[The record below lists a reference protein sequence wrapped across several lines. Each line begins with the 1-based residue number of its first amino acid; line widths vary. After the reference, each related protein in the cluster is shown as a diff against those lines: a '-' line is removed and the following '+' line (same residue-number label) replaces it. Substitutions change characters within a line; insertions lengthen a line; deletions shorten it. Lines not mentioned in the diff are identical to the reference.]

1 MRLPADFSGAFHVRH
16 RLLALVPV
24 LAATRR
30 FPAAFSLPF
39 ACSFSFSLVF
49 ALAGVGMMLAG
60 TSGCVKH
67 ENRPTFNAPGPEVYT
82 QNSRPSLP
90 GVVETSEPPSHQDL
104 RFTEVTAESGVDF
117 VYRVGP
123 HPNPFA
129 AAESLGGGVAV
140 VDWDGDGLLD
150 LAFARGLAPGPSW
163 PGPTS
168 PGSTSSDGRPS
179 AATATSA
186 DGSADG
192 SADRSPAPLVLYRN
206 RGGLRFTRV
215 SAPLAGIPGAARYY
229 HGVFAADYDNDGF
242 PDYLVTGW
250 GGPAMLLRNQGD
262 GTFADVTASTPWAG
276 ESDRWT
282 TAATWGDFDND
293 GVLDLFLARFCRV
306 AGPATQGQSFDT
318 ARLPPDDSS
327 LYLGLGDG
335 RFADR
340 SEAWGITKGGRTLSA
355 LAADIDG
362 DGDVDLFT
370 GNFNAANFLYL
381 NDRHQR
387 FVETGDGMAVAWD
400 GNGNP
405 GHSTGV
411 EAGDWDVDG
420 FVDLWA
426 SSSDGEPPAL
436 YRNVAPDL
444 FFHATERSGLKTF
457 SKLHSA
463 WGAVAADFD
472 SDQDLDF
479 MIANGTRRASSAK
492 LPEQQRPQMLENG
505 GNGRFLDTVRST
517 SRFFG
522 EPAQCRGVAIGDLDN
537 DGDLDAVFT
546 AINQAVAIVRND
558 PPKPRHSLQA
568 RLIGVAGTR
577 WPSGVRVRA
586 VTDNCEQELVGRSGH
601 GYLCTHDPRLHIGM
615 ADHATLEELRI
626 AWPGRPDVTLKQLP
640 AGEQVTIFDR

>member
-1 MRLPADFSGAFHVRH
+1 MRLPADLCDTRRTHHWLPTF
-16 RLLALVPV
+16 VPRSSAASRFAPAARFLFV
-24 LAATRR
+24 LA
-30 FPAAFSLPF
+30 SL
-39 ACSFSFSLVF
+39 CQ
-49 ALAGVGMMLAG
+49 MLAG
-60 TSGCVKH
+60 ISGCVRE
-67 ENRPTFNAPGPEVYT
+67 ENLPVAKSLGPADYGPNA
-82 QNSRPSLP
+82 RMSLP

-123 HPNPFA
+123 HSNPFA

-150 LAFARGLAPGPSW
+150 LAFARGLSPDNALPDLPSADR
-163 PGPTS
+163 S
-168 PGSTSSDGRPS
+168 PS
-179 AATATSA
+179 AAAGASPNK
-186 DGSADG
+186 SPNESPIE
-192 SADRSPAPLVLYRN
+192 SADRSPAPLVLYLN
-206 RGGLRFTRV
+206 RGGLRFIRV
-215 SAPLAGIPGAARYY
+215 STALAGIPGAARYY

-262 GTFADVTASTPWAG
+262 GTFIDATASTPWAG
-276 ESDRWT
+276 ESNRWT
-282 TAATWGDFDND
+282 TAATWGDFNND

-306 AGPATQGQSFDT
+306 SEPATQGPSVDT
-318 ARLPPDDSS
+318 ARLPADDSS

-335 RFADR
+335 QFADR
-340 SEAWGITKGGRTLSA
+340 SAAWGIATGGRTLSA

-362 DGDVDLFT
+362 DGDIDLFT

-387 FVETGDGMAVAWD
+387 FVETGDRMAVAWD

-436 YRNVAPDL
+436 YRSVAPDL

-479 MIANGTRRASSAK
+479 MIANGIRRASAAK

-522 EPAQCRGVAIGDLDN
+522 EPAQSRGVAIGDLDN

-546 AINQAVAIVRND
+546 GINQTVGIVRND
-558 PPKPRHSLQA
+558 PPKTRHSLQA
-568 RLIGVAGTR
+568 RLIGVVGSR
-577 WPSGVRVRA
+577 WPIGVRVRA
-586 VTDNCEQELVGRSGH
+586 VTANCEQELVGRSGH

-615 ADHATLEELRI
+615 ADNAALEELRI
-626 AWPGRPDVTLKQLP
+626 SWPGRPAATLKQLP